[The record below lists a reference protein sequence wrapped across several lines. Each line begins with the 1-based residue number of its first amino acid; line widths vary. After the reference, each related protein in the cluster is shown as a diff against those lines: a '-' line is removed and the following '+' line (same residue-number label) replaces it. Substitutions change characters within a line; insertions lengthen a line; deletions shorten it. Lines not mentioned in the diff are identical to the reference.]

1 MHVYEHIYVS
11 VYALMCFVYIH
22 YTCSLVLV
30 LMDMQHLDFGLECH
44 SPLMGTSAPQKW
56 LSPGLGIDTHKASLK
71 AYYYARHTLKHFFK
85 MMRTCRTQKPAHRG
99 STLAKYGMI

>member
-22 YTCSLVLV
+22 YTCPHGHTVSGFWSR
-30 LMDMQHLDFGLECH
+30 MP

-56 LSPGLGIDTHKASLK
+56 LSPGLGIDPHKASLK
-71 AYYYARHTLKHFFK
+71 AYYYARHTLKHFFFNDES
-85 MMRTCRTQKPAHRG
+85 M
-99 STLAKYGMI
+99 